1 MANQSAG
8 SLTISSAEYLYEI
21 SGYTLGE
28 GEQRIAQQFTTG
40 ANSGGYTLRS
50 VVLNLRQARG
60 AGSEVHVAIHRD
72 SLGVPGTQLAVLN
85 TPANPLGTTPGA
97 AGNRTFSAASALS
110 LDARARYW
118 VVLKDTKNTG
128 TPGPEH
134 YTASTTFLPD
144 ETGAAGFSIQNG
156 HNTWSS
162 DVWTLLWDF
171 GGSRYAK
178 IRMEIRGTVAAGPVT
193 PITPSD
199 DATLTGLKVHDGSS
213 NLTLTPTFA
222 SSTLAYSASVGN
234 AVDEVTV
241 TVTKNH
247 ARAAITF
254 FDGNDKALVDEDAL
268 AGGFQVGSLAVGPN
282 TIKVKV
288 TAEDGTTTQT
298 YTVTVTRQTAVL
310 DTTAPV
316 VDFPSVNNPGTE
328 VVLPFGEAL
337 DLVEGS
343 QDALLIAAFT
353 LSVEGAERDID
364 TLKWRTELQV
374 AGGALVLTPASV
386 IYKGQ
391 TVVVSYD
398 KSEAGSNPIAD
409 LADNELE
416 SFTTGSGGVDAVANF
431 STARSV
437 SAPTN
442 FTAGVG
448 NAQVTLSWDAPASDS
463 DITRHEYD
471 FKTTGGY
478 PETWTQIPNSGV
490 GGANE
495 DGHTVTGLTNEVA
508 HTFQLRAVKDG
519 GFGTAAKSDP
529 VTPTP
534 GICDR
539 TQEVQDG
546 ILAQLADVAECAAVT
561 VANLVTVTELH
572 LYDENITALKEGDF
586 AGLPAVTYISLNG
599 NQLGALPAN
608 LFSGLASLGVLN
620 LGTNQLTSL
629 PDGLFSGLPALKT
642 LDLSNNDLESLPD
655 GLFSGLPPLAALK
668 LDNNPDTGDTLP
680 LTVTVEKVGS
690 DQARAKVLAG
700 APFAVDFTATVAN
713 GSLAGGAT
721 TLGVAVGSVDGTP
734 VTVTRTAGIM
744 AAVTVDIDLTT
755 QPTLPAGSHSGYE
768 FEKAPSGLPATI
780 LPAAGNNAPVFAEAS
795 ETRELAENSA
805 ADTDVGLPIPEATD
819 ADSDDTLTYSMEG
832 TDAASFDFD
841 ASTRQITT
849 ITGVD
854 YNYEAT
860 KNSYSVTVKADDGNG
875 STDTIAVTID
885 VTDVNE
891 KSAKPDKPTLAAVTG
906 SSTTLTAT
914 WTKPDLDG
922 GPDIAGYAVQYKV
935 NTATTW
941 EDFAHSDTAIT
952 TTITGLTAD
961 TSYQVQV
968 RAKNGE
974 TDSDWSDPSDAVKT
988 NAEMSTP
995 TCTLNTGDLWCG
1007 VVTVADIVNGD
1018 GFAGTDGDL
1027 DDKTFSV
1034 GTNNYTI
1041 NSIYVQTGF
1050 NSGTLTFVLMSG
1062 LTSADRAV
1070 LVLHLGSAEYEF
1082 SDATISSS
1090 GLSYAWDAGLDWSSE
1105 SFVELRLRDGSN
1117 NAPEFSVELAAF
1129 TLLENSAADV
1139 VVGTVTATDADDDT
1153 LTYSLEG
1160 TDAGSFA
1167 IDSGTGE
1174 IKTKTGVTYD
1184 YETKFDYE
1192 MTAKADDGN
1201 GGTDTVD
1208 VAIALLDDD
1217 TKSAK
1222 PDKPTLAPVPGSSTS
1237 LTATWTKPDLNGGT
1251 EIGGYDVAYRVGTTG
1266 TWELFEHISTGVTTT
1281 ITGLTADTSYQARVR
1296 AANDEAFSDWSDASD
1311 AVSTNA
1317 DASVVTLHLSD
1328 DEPLED
1334 TERATV
1340 TATVAPASPVPF
1352 TVTIS
1357 ATPVAPATEDDFEL
1371 SSARELVFAANAT
1384 DSIGLV
1390 TIRPV
1395 VDDDP
1400 EPADVVRVSGA
1411 VSNAAIPDPDDVTL
1425 TIINDDADIPQD
1437 IAIDAPESVD
1447 EDAGTA
1453 AVTVT
1458 LTTRRNTAPVID
1470 VNLFYRRLSETATP
1484 GNDYTL
1490 PSDLGT
1496 RFAIVPVSAFSPNAA
1511 GTAYVAQH
1519 AFMIGIVDDQEG
1531 ETDETIV
1538 FQIYSQNNDTG
1549 SPEHTI
1555 TIRDNDAAVPGRPTG
1570 LTALPKSQMRIQLA
1584 WTAPADDGS
1593 FAITGY
1599 RIEAS
1604 EDAGSSWNVVD
1615 RTRDA
1620 RTDFRHG
1627 GLSAGDTRH
1636 YRVSAIS
1643 DAGAS
1648 APSNVASATTL
1659 SAGPAAT
1666 NANLPAPADVTA
1678 APKLP
1683 RQIRFGW
1690 WTPILGGGID
1700 SYQYRMRAVGAGDW
1714 SDWTTVNRTAE
1725 AFHSR
1730 FVNDLDAGT
1739 AYEFQ
1744 VRSVDKADTYS
1755 AAVSALATATGPQTI
1770 SIARPSGTVTEG
1782 EPLRFTLSRDQPHGR
1797 LMVILRI
1804 SETGDMLPQ
1813 EGRQSNGLWTKSV
1826 YFGDGNATIPVVLET
1841 VDDGDAS
1848 EPDSRVTV
1856 EVMPYPL
1863 YPGNS
1868 DNNKLYE
1875 VHGSRGSATKTV
1887 TARGGTARSAALSV
1901 ADAEATEG
1909 EDATLDFL
1917 VRLDGNPGSEVTVDY
1932 GTRDGTATAGS
1943 DYTKTSGTLTFA
1955 PGEDEQT
1962 VSVPITDDAEEDD
1975 GETFTLMLSNASG
1988 AGFAND
1994 DKEATG
2000 TIRNTETTTTAELT
2014 AEFRDMPAEHDGESG
2029 FRFRVAFSED
2039 IGISFRSLREDA
2051 FTVTGGRVTGGTR
2064 VDGRRDLFEMTA
2076 RPESDD
2082 DVTITLQAGRECAVS
2097 GAICT
2102 KGENRRQLTNTPTA
2116 TVAGPAD
2123 DAPEPNT
2130 PATGAP
2136 TIGGTPQVGEE
2147 LTASTS
2153 GISDA
2158 DGLDDARFAY
2168 QWIRVDTDIRGATG
2182 STYTAVEADEGE
2194 RLKVRVSFTDDAG
2207 NAESLTSGATD
2218 AVAPPPNTAATGAP
2232 TIGGTPQVDEE
2243 LTASTSGISDADGLD
2258 DARFAY
2264 QWIRVDTD
2272 IRGATG
2278 STYTAVEADEGKR
2291 LKVRVGFTDDAG
2303 NAESLTSAATDAV
2316 AARPVPLTASF
2327 SSMPSEHRGD
2337 GTFSFRVAFSDG
2349 IKISYKTVRDASFT
2363 VTAGDV
2369 TGARR
2374 VDGRRDLWEI
2384 TVEPASDTAVT
2395 VRLPETT
2402 DCGASGAICTSD
2414 GRPLSH
2420 ALSATVAGPVGI
2432 AVADARVEEGAGA
2445 LLAFAVTLSRA
2456 ASAALTVDYQT
2467 ADGSAQAG
2475 VDYTAASGTLTFR
2488 AGESSQTI
2496 EVGVL
2501 DDAHDEGEETL
2512 TLTLS
2517 NASSG
2522 RLTDGEA
2529 TGTIENHDPLPRA
2542 LLARFGRTAAV
2553 HVVEHVEERLA
2564 APREPGFR
2572 GRFAGRALRRGM
2584 ERDIALNFLRQLGG
2598 AAGAGPMGAGVHGPL
2613 SGAPAT
2619 GAAPFGMPGPAGGGR
2634 LAAASGPMGGA
2645 MPMGGAPGAMGMGAG
2660 PMGGGSGP
2668 DGGLDRGRL
2677 LRMGLGGGDVLTG
2690 SDFALGRETRHGG
2703 ILSFWSRGAQS
2714 RFSGREGAL
2723 SLGGDV
2729 RTTMVGA
2736 DYAKGPLVAGLSLSH
2751 SRGLGEYAGV
2761 AGGQVTS
2768 SVTGLYPWL
2777 GYKATD
2783 RVTVWGVA
2791 GYGRGGLLLTP
2802 ERGPALESGL
2812 SMAMAAAG
2820 TRGELVAGGAS
2831 GFALAFKADALW
2843 VGTATD
2849 GVDGPAG
2856 RLQATEAA
2864 VTRIRTGLEGSR
2876 AYTLAGRLSLKP
2888 SVEVG
2893 LRHDGGDA
2901 ETGAGMDIG
2910 AGLIVS
2916 DASTGLAVDVRVRT
2930 LLVHQA
2936 EGFSERG
2943 VAVSLSYNP
2952 TPSTPLG
2959 VVARVAPSWGGQAT
2973 SGAEALW
2980 GRETMAG
2987 MAHGGLAQGNRL
2999 DGEVGYGLPVGSRFV
3014 GTPRVG
3020 FSTSE
3025 HGRDYRVGYGLGVLD
3040 RENLNVELGVDA
3052 QRRESPMV
3060 GGTSNGVLGRASL
3073 GW

>member
-1 MANQSAG
+1 MANESA
-8 SLTISSAEYLYEI
+8 SSFLITSAEYLYVFESLGI
-21 SGYTLGE
+21 TLGE

-40 ANSGGYTLRS
+40 ANPGGYTLRS
-50 VVLNLRQARG
+50 VVLNLRQQRG
-60 AGSEVHVAIHRD
+60 EGSVVHVAIHRD
-72 SLGVPGTQLAVLN
+72 ILGIPGTQLAVLN
-85 TPANPLGTTPGA
+85 TPAEPFGTTPGA

-134 YTASTTFLPD
+134 YSASSTSLPD
-144 ETGAAGFSIQNG
+144 ETGAEGFSIQNG
-156 HNTWSS
+156 NNTWKS
-162 DVWTLLWDF
+162 DVWTTQWDF
-171 GGSRYAK
+171 GGTQYQK
-178 IRMEIRGTVAAGPVT
+178 LRMEIRGTVAAGPVT

-199 DATLTGLKVHDGSS
+199 DATLTGLKVHDGSRPPS
-213 NLTLTPTFA
+213 NLTLTPTFV

-254 FDGNDKALVDEDAL
+254 FDGDDEALVDEDAL
-268 AGGFQVGSLAVGPN
+268 AGGFQVGSLAVGAN

-288 TAEDGTTTQT
+288 TAEDGTTTRT
-298 YTVTVTRQTAVL
+298 YTVTVTREAVVL

-364 TLKWRTELQV
+364 MLKWRTELQV
-374 AGGALVLTPASV
+374 AGGALVLTPASG

-437 SAPTN
+437 GAPTN

-508 HTFQLRAVKDG
+508 HTFQLRSVKDG
-519 GFGTAAKSDP
+519 GFGTAAKSNP

-546 ILAQLADVAECAAVT
+546 ILAQLADVAECEAVT
-561 VANLVTVTELH
+561 VANLVTVTQLH

-586 AGLPAVTYISLNG
+586 AGLTAVTYISLNG

-608 LFSGLASLGVLN
+608 LFSGLANLGLLN

-629 PDGLFSGLPALKT
+629 PDGLFSGLAALKT
-642 LDLSNNDLESLPD
+642 LDLSDNDLESLPD

-668 LDNNPDTGDTLP
+668 LGGNPDTGDRLP
-680 LTVTVEKVGS
+680 LTVTVEKVGT
-690 DQARAKVLAG
+690 DQAWAKVLAG

-795 ETRELAENSA
+795 ETREVAENSA

-819 ADSDDTLTYSMEG
+819 DDDDDLTYSMAG
-832 TDAASFDFD
+832 TDAASFAFE

-849 ITGVD
+849 IAGVD
-854 YNYEAT
+854 YNFEAT
-860 KNSYSVTVKADDGNG
+860 KNSYEVTVKADDSNG
-875 STDTIAVTID
+875 GTATVDVTIN

-941 EDFAHSDTAIT
+941 EDFTHTGTALT
-952 TTITGLTAD
+952 TTITGLTAG

-974 TDSDWSDPSDAVKT
+974 TDSDWSDASDAVKT
-988 NAEMSTP
+988 NAEMGTP

-1007 VVTVADIVNGD
+1007 MVTVADIVNGD

-1117 NAPEFSVELAAF
+1117 NAPEFSVELAVF
-1129 TLLENSAADV
+1129 TLPENSAADV
-1139 VVGTVTATDADDDT
+1139 VVGMVTATDADADN

-1160 TDAGSFA
+1160 TDAASFD

-1174 IKTKTGVTYD
+1174 IKTKTGVTYN
-1184 YETKFDYE
+1184 YEEKFDYE
-1192 MTAKADDGN
+1192 MTAKAEDGN
-1201 GGTDTVD
+1201 GGSATID
-1208 VAIALLDDD
+1208 VNIALLDDD
-1217 TKSAK
+1217 TEKADT
-1222 PDKPTLAPVPGSSTS
+1222 PDKPTLAAVTGSSTS
-1237 LTATWTKPDLNGGT
+1237 LTATWTKPGLNGGPDITFYDLQYREGSGSWIGIREQPT
-1251 EIGGYDVAYRVGTTG
+1251 ETM
-1266 TWELFEHISTGVTTT
+1266 TT
-1281 ITGLTADTSYQARVR
+1281 ITGLMANTEYQARVR
-1296 AANDEAFSDWSDASD
+1296 ASNGEALSDWSDPSD
-1311 AVSTNA
+1311 AVRTNT

-1334 TERATV
+1334 TERVTV
-1340 TATVAPASPVPF
+1340 TATVSPASPVPF
-1352 TVTIS
+1352 TVTVS
-1357 ATPVAPATEDDFEL
+1357 ATPVAPATEGDFTL
-1371 SSARELVFAANAT
+1371 SPARELVFAANAT
-1384 DSIGLV
+1384 ESIGLV

-1400 EPADVVRVSGA
+1400 EPADVVTVSGA
-1411 VSNAAIPDPDDVTL
+1411 VSNTAIPDPDNVTL
-1425 TIINDDADIPQD
+1425 TIINDDPDFPQD
-1437 IAIDAPESVD
+1437 IAVDAPASVD

-1470 VNLFYRRLSETATP
+1470 VNLFYRRRPETATP

-1490 PSDLGT
+1490 PFHHLT

-1519 AFMIGIVDDQEG
+1519 AFTIGIVDDQEG
-1531 ETDETIV
+1531 ETAETIV
-1538 FQIYSQNNDTG
+1538 FQIYSQNNNTG

-1555 TIRDNDAAVPGRPTG
+1555 TIRDDDAAVPGRPTG
-1570 LTALPKSQMRIQLA
+1570 LSAAAKSQTRIQLA
-1584 WTAPADDGS
+1584 WTTPADDGS

-1636 YRVSAIS
+1636 YRVSAVS

-1648 APSNVASATTL
+1648 APSDVASATTV

-1666 NANLPAPADVTA
+1666 NPDLPPPSDVTA

-1683 RQIRFGW
+1683 RQIRLGW

-1700 SYQYRMRAVGAGDW
+1700 SYQYRMRAAGAGDW
-1714 SDWTTVNRTAE
+1714 SNWTTVNRAFD

-1730 FVNDLDAGT
+1730 FLEDLDAGT
-1739 AYEFQ
+1739 IYEFQ
-1744 VRSVDKADTYS
+1744 VRSVDKDDTYS

-1863 YPGNS
+1863 YPGNP

-1887 TARGGTARSAALSV
+1887 TARGGTTRSAALSV

-1917 VRLDGNPGSEVTVDY
+1917 VRLDGNPGSDVTVDY
-1932 GTRDGTATAGS
+1932 RTRDGTAEAGS
-1943 DYTKTSGTLTFA
+1943 DYTETSGTLTFNSL
-1955 PGEDEQT
+1955 ETERT
-1962 VSVPITDDAEEDD
+1962 VSVPITDDAHEDD
-1975 GETFTLMLSNASG
+1975 GETFTLTLSN
-1988 AGFAND
+1988 
-1994 DKEATG
+1994 
-2000 TIRNTETTTTAELT
+2000 
-2014 AEFRDMPAEHDGESG
+2014 P
-2029 FRFRVAFSED
+2029 
-2039 IGISFRSLREDA
+2039 
-2051 FTVTGGRVTGGTR
+2051 
-2064 VDGRRDLFEMTA
+2064 DGREAQVRRRRGHGHDPQQRD
-2076 RPESDD
+2076 
-2082 DVTITLQAGRECAVS
+2082 
-2097 GAICT
+2097 
-2102 KGENRRQLTNTPTA
+2102 
-2116 TVAGPAD
+2116 PA
-2123 DAPEPNT
+2123 
-2130 PATGAP
+2130 
-2136 TIGGTPQVGEE
+2136 
-2147 LTASTS
+2147 
-2153 GISDA
+2153 A
-2158 DGLDDARFAY
+2158 DGDVRGRAGGARRE
-2168 QWIRVDTDIRGATG
+2168 RVHLPYGVQRGH
-2182 STYTAVEADEGE
+2182 
-2194 RLKVRVSFTDDAG
+2194 RHQL
-2207 NAESLTSGATD
+2207 
-2218 AVAPPPNTAATGAP
+2218 
-2232 TIGGTPQVDEE
+2232 PQ
-2243 LTASTSGISDADGLD
+2243 L
-2258 DARFAY
+2258 ARGCVHGDRRARHGR
-2264 QWIRVDTD
+2264 QA
-2272 IRGATG
+2272 RG
-2278 STYTAVEADEGKR
+2278 R
-2291 LKVRVGFTDDAG
+2291 P
-2303 NAESLTSAATDAV
+2303 
-2316 AARPVPLTASF
+2316 ARPVRDDGRAGRRRRRDDHAASG
-2327 SSMPSEHRGD
+2327 PGLRDVRCDLHQGREPAAVDQQPVGD
-2337 GTFSFRVAFSDG
+2337 GGGSGGRLGAAGADG
-2349 IKISYKTVRDASFT
+2349 VVRGP
-2363 VTAGDV
+2363 AGRTPRPGVVQLPGGVQRRDQYQLQD
-2369 TGARR
+2369 GARR
-2374 VDGRRDLWEI
+2374 VVHGDGR
-2384 TVEPASDTAVT
+2384 
-2395 VRLPETT
+2395 
-2402 DCGASGAICTSD
+2402 
-2414 GRPLSH
+2414 
-2420 ALSATVAGPVGI
+2420 
-2432 AVADARVEEGAGA
+2432 
-2445 LLAFAVTLSRA
+2445 
-2456 ASAALTVDYQT
+2456 
-2467 ADGSAQAG
+2467 
-2475 VDYTAASGTLTFR
+2475 
-2488 AGESSQTI
+2488 
-2496 EVGVL
+2496 
-2501 DDAHDEGEETL
+2501 
-2512 TLTLS
+2512 
-2517 NASSG
+2517 
-2522 RLTDGEA
+2522 
-2529 TGTIENHDPLPRA
+2529 
-2542 LLARFGRTAAV
+2542 
-2553 HVVEHVEERLA
+2553 
-2564 APREPGFR
+2564 
-2572 GRFAGRALRRGM
+2572 
-2584 ERDIALNFLRQLGG
+2584 
-2598 AAGAGPMGAGVHGPL
+2598 
-2613 SGAPAT
+2613 
-2619 GAAPFGMPGPAGGGR
+2619 
-2634 LAAASGPMGGA
+2634 
-2645 MPMGGAPGAMGMGAG
+2645 
-2660 PMGGGSGP
+2660 
-2668 DGGLDRGRL
+2668 
-2677 LRMGLGGGDVLTG
+2677 
-2690 SDFALGRETRHGG
+2690 
-2703 ILSFWSRGAQS
+2703 
-2714 RFSGREGAL
+2714 
-2723 SLGGDV
+2723 
-2729 RTTMVGA
+2729 
-2736 DYAKGPLVAGLSLSH
+2736 
-2751 SRGLGEYAGV
+2751 
-2761 AGGQVTS
+2761 
-2768 SVTGLYPWL
+2768 
-2777 GYKATD
+2777 
-2783 RVTVWGVA
+2783 
-2791 GYGRGGLLLTP
+2791 
-2802 ERGPALESGL
+2802 
-2812 SMAMAAAG
+2812 
-2820 TRGELVAGGAS
+2820 
-2831 GFALAFKADALW
+2831 
-2843 VGTATD
+2843 
-2849 GVDGPAG
+2849 
-2856 RLQATEAA
+2856 
-2864 VTRIRTGLEGSR
+2864 
-2876 AYTLAGRLSLKP
+2876 
-2888 SVEVG
+2888 
-2893 LRHDGGDA
+2893 
-2901 ETGAGMDIG
+2901 
-2910 AGLIVS
+2910 
-2916 DASTGLAVDVRVRT
+2916 
-2930 LLVHQA
+2930 
-2936 EGFSERG
+2936 
-2943 VAVSLSYNP
+2943 
-2952 TPSTPLG
+2952 
-2959 VVARVAPSWGGQAT
+2959 
-2973 SGAEALW
+2973 
-2980 GRETMAG
+2980 
-2987 MAHGGLAQGNRL
+2987 
-2999 DGEVGYGLPVGSRFV
+2999 
-3014 GTPRVG
+3014 
-3020 FSTSE
+3020 
-3025 HGRDYRVGYGLGVLD
+3025 
-3040 RENLNVELGVDA
+3040 
-3052 QRRESPMV
+3052 
-3060 GGTSNGVLGRASL
+3060 
-3073 GW
+3073 

>member
-1 MANQSAG
+1 MTSTRPRNHASPQSPPYRLPAHLAGRSSPCSESAGGCSTRSKPRASTRTGPQGRYPLVHALLVAIAMLLPVASQAQEEEVVLVSNFANESAG
-8 SLTISSAEYLYEI
+8 SFLITSAEYLRVLQI
-21 SGYTLGE
+21 GSSTYTLGE
-28 GEQRIAQQFTTG
+28 GENRIAQQFTTG

-50 VVLNLRQARG
+50 VELNLRQEG
-60 AGSEVHVAIHRD
+60 GEGSVVHVAIHRD
-72 SLGVPGTQLAVLN
+72 SFGNPGTQLVVLDN
-85 TPANPLGTTPGA
+85 PANPIEPTPGA
-97 AGNRTFSAASALS
+97 AGNRTFSAASAFS

-128 TPGPEH
+128 TPGPER
-134 YTASTTFLPD
+134 YSASFTFLPD
-144 ETGAAGFSIQNG
+144 ETGAEGFRIQNG
-156 HNTWSS
+156 NNTWSS
-162 DVWTLLWDF
+162 DVWTTAWDI
-171 GGSRYAK
+171 GDTRSPK
-178 IRMEIRGTVAAGPVT
+178 LRMEILGTVAAAGPVT

-213 NLTLTPTFA
+213 NLTLTPTFV
-222 SSTLAYSASVGN
+222 SSTLAYGASLGN
-234 AVDEVTV
+234 ALDEVTV

-254 FDGNDKALVDEDAL
+254 FDGDDEALVDEDAL
-268 AGGFQVGSLAVGPN
+268 AGGFQVGSLAVGAN

-288 TAEDGTTTQT
+288 TAEDGTTTGT
-298 YTVTVTRQTAVL
+298 YTVTVTREAAVPT
-310 DTTAPV
+310 DVTAPF

-337 DLVEGS
+337 NLEEGEVANTLV
-343 QDALLIAAFT
+343 AAFT

-364 TLKWRTELQV
+364 PLEWRTKLQV

-391 TVVVSYD
+391 SVVVSYD
-398 KSEAGSNPIAD
+398 KVKAELLAIVD
-409 LADNELE
+409 LANNKLE

-431 STARSV
+431 STVPSV
-437 SAPTN
+437 GAPTN

-448 NAQVTLSWDAPASDS
+448 NAQVPLSWDAPASDS
-463 DITRHEYD
+463 DITRHEYG

-478 PETWTQIPNSGV
+478 PGTWTQIPDSGV
-490 GGANE
+490 DGANE

-519 GFGTAAKSDP
+519 GFGTAAESGP

-546 ILAQLADVAECAAVT
+546 ILAQLADIAECEAVT
-561 VANLVTVTELH
+561 VANLATVTELH

-642 LDLSNNDLESLPD
+642 LDLSDNDLESLPD

-680 LTVTVEKVGS
+680 LTVTVEKVGT

-780 LPAAGNNAPVFAEAS
+780 LPAAGNNAPVFSATS
-795 ETRELAENSA
+795 TTRTVAENSA
-805 ADTDVGLPIPEATD
+805 AGTNVGAVIPEATD

-854 YNYEAT
+854 YNFEAT

-875 STDTIAVTID
+875 STDTIEVTINIQ
-885 VTDVNE
+885 DVNE
-891 KSAKPDKPTLAAVTG
+891 KSAKPAKPTLAAVTG

-922 GPDIAGYAVQYKV
+922 GPEITGYDVQYREG
-935 NTATTW
+935 TTGTW
-941 EDFAHSDTAIT
+941 MDFTHSDTAVT
-952 TTITGLTAD
+952 TTITRLTAD
-961 TSYQVQV
+961 TSYQVRV
-968 RAKNGE
+968 RAENGE
-974 TDSDWSDPSDAVKT
+974 TDSDWSDASDAVST
-988 NAEMSTP
+988 NAATP
-995 TCTLNTGDLWCG
+995 GTLPTLS
-1007 VVTVADIVNGD
+1007 VADAEAFEGD
-1018 GFAGTDGDL
+1018 DVEFTVTLSEAATEEVTATWTATIGS
-1027 DDKTFSV
+1027 DDTAF
-1034 GTNNYTI
+1034 
-1041 NSIYVQTGF
+1041 
-1050 NSGTLTFVLMSG
+1050 L
-1062 LTSADRAV
+1062 AD
-1070 LVLHLGSAEYEF
+1070 LGSGPMAMTGTVTIAVNATTGSFLVHTTDDHTDEEDETF
-1082 SDATISSS
+1082 TVTLSSPSSNAQLATDPTAQGTIKDNDAPLT
-1090 GLSYAWDAGLDWSSE
+1090 
-1105 SFVELRLRDGSN
+1105 N

-1139 VVGTVTATDADDDT
+1139 VVGTVTATDADDDM
-1153 LTYSLEG
+1153 LTYNLEG

-1167 IDSGTGE
+1167 IDSGKGE
-1174 IKTKTGVTYD
+1174 IKTKAGVTYD

-1201 GGTDTVD
+1201 GGTDTID

-1251 EIGGYDVAYRVGTTG
+1251 EITGYDVQYRVGTTG
-1266 TWELFEHISTGVTTT
+1266 TWELFEHISTAVTTT

-1317 DASVVTLHLSD
+1317 DASVVTLHLSN
-1328 DEPLED
+1328 DEPLEN
-1334 TERATV
+1334 AGWVAV
-1340 TATVAPASPVPF
+1340 TATVSPASPVPF
-1352 TVTIS
+1352 TVTVS
-1357 ATPVAPATEDDFEL
+1357 ATPVAPATDDDFEL
-1371 SSARELVFAANAT
+1371 SSGRDLVFTANAT
-1384 DSIGLV
+1384 ESTGLV
-1390 TIRPV
+1390 RIRPV
-1395 VDDDP
+1395 DDDDP
-1400 EPADVVRVSGA
+1400 EPHDVVTVSGA

-1490 PSDLGT
+1490 PSDLVT

-1538 FQIYSQNNDTG
+1538 FQIYSQNNDPG
-1549 SPEHTI
+1549 SSKHTI
-1555 TIRDNDAAVPGRPTG
+1555 TIRDDDAAVPGRPTG
-1570 LTALPKSQMRIQLA
+1570 LSAAAKSQTRIQLA

-1648 APSNVASATTL
+1648 APSNVASATTV

-1666 NANLPAPADVTA
+1666 NANLPPPADVTA

-1683 RQIRFGW
+1683 HQIRFGW

-1700 SYQYRMRAVGAGDW
+1700 SYQYRMRAVGVGDW
-1714 SDWTTVNRTAE
+1714 SNWTRVNRASN
-1725 AFHSR
+1725 AFHSLFR
-1730 FVNDLDAGT
+1730 KNLDAGT
-1739 AYEFQ
+1739 TYEFQ
-1744 VRSVDKADTYS
+1744 VRSVDKSDTYS

-1782 EPLRFTLSRDQPHGR
+1782 EPLRFTLSRDQPNGR

-1826 YFGDGNATIPVVLET
+1826 YFGDGKATIPVVLET

-1887 TARGGTARSAALSV
+1887 TARTESTRSAALSV

-1917 VRLDGNPGSEVTVDY
+1917 VRLDGNPGSDVTVDY
-1932 GTRDGTATAGS
+1932 ETRDGTATAGS
-1943 DYTKTSGTLTFA
+1943 DYTETSGTLTFA
-1955 PGEDEQT
+1955 PGEDEKT
-1962 VSVPITDDAEEDD
+1962 VPVPIADDDVEDD
-1975 GETFTLMLSNASG
+1975 GETFTLVLSNASG
-1988 AGFAND
+1988 GGSRTND
-1994 DKEATG
+1994 NEAVG
-2000 TIRNTETTTTAELT
+2000 TIRNSETTTPQADLT
-2014 AEFRDMPAEHDGESG
+2014 ASFEGVPEAHDGEGG

-2051 FTVTGGRVTGGTR
+2051 FTVTGGRVTGGKR
-2064 VDGRRDLFEMTA
+2064 VDGRRDLFEMTVEPDA
-2076 RPESDD
+2076 GG
-2082 DVTITLQAGRECAVS
+2082 DVTITLPAGRECGVS

-2102 KGENRRQLTNTPTA
+2102 KGENRRQLTNSP
-2116 TVAGPAD
+2116 
-2123 DAPEPNT
+2123 
-2130 PATGAP
+2130 
-2136 TIGGTPQVGEE
+2136 
-2147 LTASTS
+2147 
-2153 GISDA
+2153 
-2158 DGLDDARFAY
+2158 
-2168 QWIRVDTDIRGATG
+2168 
-2182 STYTAVEADEGE
+2182 
-2194 RLKVRVSFTDDAG
+2194 
-2207 NAESLTSGATD
+2207 
-2218 AVAPPPNTAATGAP
+2218 
-2232 TIGGTPQVDEE
+2232 
-2243 LTASTSGISDADGLD
+2243 
-2258 DARFAY
+2258 
-2264 QWIRVDTD
+2264 
-2272 IRGATG
+2272 
-2278 STYTAVEADEGKR
+2278 
-2291 LKVRVGFTDDAG
+2291 
-2303 NAESLTSAATDAV
+2303 
-2316 AARPVPLTASF
+2316 
-2327 SSMPSEHRGD
+2327 
-2337 GTFSFRVAFSDG
+2337 
-2349 IKISYKTVRDASFT
+2349 
-2363 VTAGDV
+2363 
-2369 TGARR
+2369 
-2374 VDGRRDLWEI
+2374 
-2384 TVEPASDTAVT
+2384 
-2395 VRLPETT
+2395 
-2402 DCGASGAICTSD
+2402 
-2414 GRPLSH
+2414 
-2420 ALSATVAGPVGI
+2420 SATVAGPMGI
-2432 AVADARVEEGAGA
+2432 SVADARVEEGAGETID
-2445 LLAFAVTLSRA
+2445 FAVTLDRA
-2456 ASAALTVDYQT
+2456 ASRTVTVDYATSDGT
-2467 ADGSAQAG
+2467 ATAG
-2475 VDYTAASGTLTFR
+2475 TDYTATSGTLTFT
-2488 AGESSQTI
+2488 AGDRSKTVS
-2496 EVGVL
+2496 VAVL
-2501 DDAHDEGEETL
+2501 DDSHDEGEETL
-2512 TLTLS
+2512 TLRLS
-2517 NASSG
+2517 NPSSG

-2529 TGTIENHDPLPRA
+2529 MGTIKNSDPLQRA
-2542 LLARFGRTAAV
+2542 WLSRFGRMAALQ
-2553 HVVEHVEERLA
+2553 VVDHVEARLA
-2564 APREPGFR
+2564 ARRKPGFR
-2572 GRFAGRALRRGM
+2572 GRFAGRELRRGM
-2584 ERDIALNFLRQLGG
+2584 ERDLAENLLRRLGR
-2598 AAGAGPMGAGVHGPL
+2598 
-2613 SGAPAT
+2613 T
-2619 GAAPFGMPGPAGGGR
+2619 AAPGPIGGMAAPIGGMAAPIGGGSNP
-2634 LAAASGPMGGA
+2634 LAA
-2645 MPMGGAPGAMGMGAG
+2645 
-2660 PMGGGSGP
+2660 GSGP
-2668 DGGLDRGRL
+2668 DGGLDWGRL
-2677 LRMGLGGGDVLTG
+2677 LRMGLGGGDVMTA
-2690 SDFALGRETRHGG
+2690 SDFALDRETGLGG
-2703 ILSFWSRGAQS
+2703 IVSVWSRGS
-2714 RFSGREGAL
+2714 MLRFTGREGAL

-2729 RTTMVGA
+2729 RTTMFGA
-2736 DYAKGPLVAGLSLSH
+2736 DYAQGPLVAGLMLSH

-2761 AGGQVTS
+2761 DAGLLRS

-2777 GYKATD
+2777 GYRATE
-2783 RVTVWGVA
+2783 RISVWAVT
-2791 GYGRGGLLLTP
+2791 GYGTGGLLLTP
-2802 ERGPALESGL
+2802 EGVASLRSGL
-2812 SMAMAAAG
+2812 SMAMVAAG
-2820 TRGELVAGGAS
+2820 ARGALAGVAGGGGT
-2831 GFALAFKADALW
+2831 GFGLSFKADALW
-2843 VGTATD
+2843 VGTSIA
-2849 GVDGPAG
+2849 GVDGPDG
-2856 RLQATEAA
+2856 RLAA
-2864 VTRIRTGLEGSR
+2864 ASSSVTRVRTALEGSGGF
-2876 AYTLAGRLSLKP
+2876 TFGGGLSLKP

-2901 ETGAGMDIG
+2901 DAGS
-2910 AGLIVS
+2910 GLDMGGGLVVA
-2916 DASTGLAVDVRVRT
+2916 DASTGLVVDVRART
-2930 LLVHQA
+2930 LLAHEA

-2943 VAVSLSYNP
+2943 VSVQFSWNP
-2952 TPSTPLG
+2952 SPSTPLG
-2959 VVARVAPSWGGQAT
+2959 FTARVAPSWGVQAT
-2973 SGAEALW
+2973 GGAEALW
-2980 GRETMAG
+2980 GRETMEGVGAR
-2987 MAHGGLAQGNRL
+2987 GGPAPGNRF
-2999 DGEVGYGLPVGSRFV
+2999 DAEMGYGLPLGGRFV

-3020 FSTSE
+3020 VRTSAA
-3025 HGRDYRVGYGLGVLD
+3025 GRDYRLGYSLGVLGGGVL
-3040 RENLNVELGVDA
+3040 NLSLGVDA
-3052 QRRESPMV
+3052 HRREGPHTNGADHGVAGRV
-3060 GGTSNGVLGRASL
+3060 GVR
-3073 GW
+3073 W